1 MISTFGTFWWY
12 SGSSI
17 HGCGW
22 VNILCQNKGCS
33 VPDSHLI
40 FIPRITGL
48 SDMLNILISIKV
60 VYDTGCVECATLS
73 RVKGDTES

>member
-1 MISTFGTFWWY
+1 MFQISIQY
-12 SGSSI
+12 SYKEF
-17 HGCGW
+17 
-22 VNILCQNKGCS
+22 Q
-33 VPDSHLI
+33 DS
-40 FIPRITGL
+40 